1 MEKQRYIEAGKIA
14 NTHGVKGE
22 VKIQV
27 WLDSPQFL
35 KTFKKIYIDGNAVK
49 VISSRVHK
57 DFLIAFLEGVNDVN
71 EAMCLKN
78 KTVYI
83 DRKDAKLPRGAYFL
97 QDIIGATVIDQNG
110 NEVGKLAD
118 IMETPASQ
126 IYVVKGESEHLIP
139 AVSEFVLKVD
149 ADKREIHVNL
159 IEGM

>member
-1 MEKQRYIEAGKIA
+1 MEKQQYIEAGKIV

-27 WLDSPQFL
+27 WLDSPDFL
-35 KTFKKIYIDGNAVK
+35 KTFKKIYIDDTAVK
-49 VISSRVHK
+49 VLSSRVHK
-57 DFLIAFLEGVNDVN
+57 NFLIAFLEGVNDVN
-71 EAMCLKN
+71 DAMRLKN

-110 NEVGKLAD
+110 AEVGKLTD

-126 IYVVKGESEHLIP
+126 IYVVKGETEHLIP
-139 AVSEFVLKVD
+139 AVDEFVLSVN
-149 ADKREIHVNL
+149 ADKGEIKVKL

>member
-1 MEKQRYIEAGKIA
+1 MEKQKFIEAGKIV

-27 WLDSPQFL
+27 WLDSPEFL
-35 KTFKKIYIDGNAVK
+35 KTFKRIYIDGKAIK

-57 DFLIAFLEGVNDVN
+57 DFLIAFLDGVNDVN

-97 QDIIGATVIDQNG
+97 QDIIGAAVFDQNG
-110 NEVGKLAD
+110 AEVGKLTD
-118 IMETPASQ
+118 IMETPASK
-126 IYVVKGESEHLIP
+126 IYVVKGDTEHLIP
-139 AVSEFVLKVD
+139 AVDEFILAVD
-149 ADKREIHVNL
+149 TDKGEVRVNL

>member
-1 MEKQRYIEAGKIA
+1 MEKQRYIEAGKIV

-27 WLDSPQFL
+27 WLDSPDFL

-57 DFLIAFLEGVNDVN
+57 DFLIAFLDGVSDVN

-78 KTVYI
+78 KSVYI

-97 QDIIGATVIDQNG
+97 QDIIGATVVDVSG
-110 NEVGKLAD
+110 AEVGKLTD
-118 IMETPASQ
+118 IMETPASK

-139 AVSEFVLKVD
+139 AVDEFIISVD
-149 ADKREIHVNL
+149 TEKGIVKVNL

>member
-1 MEKQRYIEAGKIA
+1 MEKQRYIEAGKIV

-27 WLDSPQFL
+27 WLDSPEFL

-57 DFLIAFLEGVNDVN
+57 GFLIAFLEGINDVN
-71 EAMCLKN
+71 AAMCLKN

-97 QDIIGATVIDQNG
+97 QDIIGATVFDQNG
-110 NEVGKLAD
+110 VVVGKLSD

-139 AVSEFVLKVD
+139 AVDEFIISVN
-149 ADKREIHVNL
+149 ADKGEIKVKL

>member
-1 MEKQRYIEAGKIA
+1 MEKQQYIEAGKIV

-27 WLDSPQFL
+27 WLDSPEFL
-35 KTFKKIYIDGNAVK
+35 KTFKKIYIDDKAVK
-49 VISSRVHK
+49 VLSSRVHK
-57 DFLIAFLEGVNDVN
+57 NFLIAFLEGINDVN
-71 EAMCLKN
+71 DAMRLKN

-110 NEVGKLAD
+110 TEVGKLTD

-126 IYVVKGESEHLIP
+126 IYVVKGETEHLIP
-139 AVSEFVLKVD
+139 AVDEFVLSVN
-149 ADKREIHVNL
+149 ADKGEIKVKL

>member
-1 MEKQRYIEAGKIA
+1 MEKQRYIEAGKIV
-14 NTHGVKGE
+14 NTHGIKGE

-27 WLDSPQFL
+27 WLDSPDFL

-57 DFLIAFLEGVNDVN
+57 DFLIAFLDGVNDVN

-78 KTVYI
+78 KSVYI

-97 QDIIGATVIDQNG
+97 QDIIGATVIDESG
-110 NEVGKLAD
+110 AEVGKLTD
-118 IMETPASQ
+118 IMETPASK

-139 AVSEFVLKVD
+139 AVDEFIISVD
-149 ADKREIHVNL
+149 TEKGIV
-159 IEGM
+159 

>member
-1 MEKQRYIEAGKIA
+1 MEKQRYIEAGKIV

-49 VISSRVHK
+49 VVSSRVHK
-57 DFLIAFLEGVNDVN
+57 DFLIAFLDGVNDVN

-83 DRKDAKLPRGAYFL
+83 DRKDAKLPRGSYFL
-97 QDIIGATVIDQNG
+97 QDIIGATVFDQNG
-110 NEVGKLAD
+110 D
-118 IMETPASQ
+118 
-126 IYVVKGESEHLIP
+126 
-139 AVSEFVLKVD
+139 
-149 ADKREIHVNL
+149 
-159 IEGM
+159 EGR